1 MALKNDPT
9 YWGEEPLKMP
19 VLTRVEPLGGE
30 VGASEGLMP
39 LNDDKLL
46 TFIRGGSSHSL
57 QQETLRLHCIFKTC
71 THKIMSHLGDQYIFP
86 LLQSVFLLKAGQGC
100 FVVVG
105 SFVQKSKQA
114 HSNKCKQ
121 AE

>member
-1 MALKNDPT
+1 MLKNDPA

-19 VLTRVEPLGGE
+19 VLTRVRRLGG
-30 VGASEGLMP
+30 GASEGLMP

-46 TFIRGGSSHSL
+46 TFIREGSSHSL
-57 QQETLRLHCIFKTC
+57 QQETFRLDCILKHRQKTNISPLC
-71 THKIMSHLGDQYIFP
+71 VSKCFPMS
-86 LLQSVFLLKAGQGC
+86 GQAC

-105 SFVQKSKQA
+105 SFVQKSKQGR
-114 HSNKCKQ
+114 SNKCKQ